1 MPETAKTPAPEFSA
15 EVEKQHLRLDSEEYS
30 NIYVVGDPHGCPG
43 ELDSLLDKTSPA
55 DDELVVFVG
64 DLIRKGPDSEAVVER
79 VARMD
84 NAVSVR
90 GNNEE
95 KVIGGRHSMPDL
107 SHESRECLRSMPVV
121 VSWDD
126 SIVVHGG
133 VVPGKSLGD
142 HTQAD
147 LQETRSLYGNGYD
160 GTFWFERYN
169 GEFRVFFGHTVLD
182 APLDLGNAVGLDTG
196 CVYGGALTAY
206 NCGSDEFVTVEAEET
221 YRARS
226 GHHIVSTKEV

>member
-1 MPETAKTPAPEFSA
+1 MPETAETAAPEFSA
-15 EVEKQHLRLDSEEYS
+15 EVEKQHLRLDPEEYA
-30 NIYVVGDPHGCPG
+30 NIYVVGDPHGCPD
-43 ELDSLLDKTSPA
+43 ELDSLLDRISPA

-79 VARMD
+79 VMRMD

-95 KVIGGRHSMPDL
+95 KVIGGKTQIPEL

-126 SIVVHGG
+126 SFVVHGG
-133 VVPGKSLGD
+133 VVPGKSFGD

-160 GTFWFERYN
+160 GTFWFERYD

-206 NCGSDEFVTVEAEET
+206 DCGREGFVTVESEET